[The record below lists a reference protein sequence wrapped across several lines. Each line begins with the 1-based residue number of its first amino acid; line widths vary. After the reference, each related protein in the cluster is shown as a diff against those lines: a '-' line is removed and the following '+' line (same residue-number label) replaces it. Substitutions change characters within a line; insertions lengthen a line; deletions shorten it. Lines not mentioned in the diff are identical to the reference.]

1 MSTALLWMLLALS
14 LAGWRWPGEVNRI
27 CRHARELDAR
37 GKPAEAAKLLEDAY
51 AAEPGSAEIAYNLGT
66 CRLEQGD
73 HAQAVDAFSRA
84 LEAARDDPLRER
96 IHYNRG
102 NAFFRLDQVK
112 EAAAEYQRA
121 LQIDPHDADAKHN
134 LQVCLERL
142 NPPAGAG
149 GGGGGKQP
157 SAGGAGGASGGGG
170 SPGPEQAPAGMT
182 EAEVDRT
189 LKSLE
194 DDEKLFR
201 AYLRSPEESR
211 DWRARL
217 DGQLDS
223 GTEQDW

>member
-1 MSTALLWMLLALS
+1 MRRALLWMLLALS

-27 CRHARELDAR
+27 CRHARELDAQ
-37 GKPAEAAKLLEDAY
+37 GKPAEAAKLLEE
-51 AAEPGSAEIAYNLGT
+51 AAAANPGSPEIAYNLGT
-66 CRLEQGD
+66 CRLEQND
-73 HAQAVDAFSRA
+73 HAQAVEAFSRA
-84 LEAARDDPLRER
+84 LEGARDDALRER

-102 NAFFRLDQVK
+102 NAFFRLDQIK

-121 LQIDPHDADAKHN
+121 LQIDATDADAKHN

-142 NPPAGAG
+142 NPPPSPGSG
-149 GGGGGKQP
+149 GGQGKQP
-157 SAGGAGGASGGGG
+157 QAGSSAGAAQGGGQG
-170 SPGPEQAPAGMT
+170 QDQAPAGMS

-211 DWRARL
+211 DWNTRL
-217 DGQLDS
+217 DGALDS
-223 GTEQDW
+223 GAEQDW